1 MNMRPHYSLAVAI
14 VIFLIAVAALASPAE
29 SRDLSKLQ
37 EQALSHTAQLNGNC
51 SATMIYSDRDKVTGN
66 VETLFLTAKH
76 CISNPADD
84 QVLDLPVYQNGR
96 VVKKERYI
104 ARHKGSWYKGDLAL
118 VVLKDRQTYFANTAK
133 IAPVSGVPAMGA
145 DVVTIGYPAGL
156 QLTVTPGVFGS
167 YETINHPSAGTE
179 YFRAT
184 PDVIGG
190 NSGGALY
197 RITDAGD
204 YELIGVTS
212 AGHRMHSFVAFYVPV
227 DQIHEYLK
235 VAVPVAVGAPAK

>member
-1 MNMRPHYSLAVAI
+1 MRYTFMVI
-14 VIFLIAVAALASPAE
+14 VIAILAAIGIYTTAE
-29 SRDLSKLQ
+29 ARDLSKLQ
-37 EQALSHTAQLNGNC
+37 EQALSLTAQLNGNC
-51 SATMIYSDRDKVTGN
+51 SATLIYSERDKVTGD
-66 VETLFLTAKH
+66 VETLFLTARH
-76 CISNPADD
+76 CISNKSAY

-118 VVLKDRQTYFANTAK
+118 VVLKDKQTWFDRTAT
-133 IAPVSGVPAMGA
+133 IAAATSVPVMGA

-167 YETINHPSAGTE
+167 YETIDYPNPGTE

-197 RITDAGD
+197 HITAAGD
-204 YELIGVTS
+204 YELLGVTS
-212 AGHRMHSFVAFYVPV
+212 AAHRQHSFVAFYVPI

-235 VAVPVAVGAPAK
+235 VAAQGALSADK